1 MADNV
6 AGVDAQESEQEQQE
20 QLTPHQIRV
29 YRRAR
34 RRNIILGSIF
44 GVGAISLTAF
54 FFFSNSQNSTVAISS
69 VSNVVNTDTGSV
81 STYDSEWFAN
91 AFDIVMDSNDIAY
104 FSNYQLN
111 QIYKLENGSATVFA
125 GAAGT
130 GYKNG
135 SIEEAQ
141 FSSPTGL
148 ALFNNELYIAD
159 QANHKIRKINLETG
173 EVSTVAGAGDKIYG
187 ERGFLDGSALE
198 AQFNSPTAVVVDLDG
213 TVYVAD
219 SENHAIRKISNGVVS
234 TLAGGR
240 IGDAAGDKDTA
251 RFNNPKSVA
260 ILDETHLLV
269 ADTFNNRL
277 KKINK
282 QTGVTEN
289 FAGNGQRDLR
299 DGSLSNSSFYSPS
312 DVLVTRA
319 GNVFVADT
327 FNHAIRVIPRSS
339 NNVYVLTGNGQ
350 PGFKDGP
357 MAEAMFNSPIGIA
370 EESNG
375 TVLVVDRGNKTI
387 RRMR

>member
-1 MADNV
+1 MTDKST
-6 AGVDAQESEQEQQE
+6 GIEEQEEQE
-20 QLTPHQIRV
+20 PLTPNQLRA

-34 RRNIILGSIF
+34 RRNIILGSVF

-54 FFFSNSQNSTVAISS
+54 FFLSTPQSSS
-69 VSNVVNTDTGSV
+69 VDISAVSNIVNTDTGSV

-91 AFDIVMDSNDIAY
+91 AFDIVIDSNDVAY

-111 QIYKLENGSATVFA
+111 QIYKLENGEATLFA
-125 GAAGT
+125 GESGAG
-130 GYKNG
+130 YEDG
-135 SIEEAQ
+135 SIEDAK

-148 ALFNNELYIAD
+148 ALFENELYIAD

-187 ERGFLDGSALE
+187 ERGFLDGAALE
-198 AQFNSPTAVVVDLDG
+198 AQFNSPTAVAVDSDG

-234 TLAGGR
+234 TLVGGR
-240 IGDAAGDKDTA
+240 IGDSPGDKETA
-251 RFNNPKSVA
+251 RFNNPKSIA
-260 ILDETHLLV
+260 ILDEAHLLV

-282 QTGVTEN
+282 QTGATEN

-299 DGSLSNSSFYSPS
+299 DGSLNNSSFYSPS

-319 GNVFVADT
+319 GNIFVADT

-339 NNVYVLTGNGQ
+339 NNVYVLTGNGEA
-350 PGFKDGP
+350 GFKDGP
-357 MAEAMFNSPIGIA
+357 MAEAMFNSPIGIV
-370 EESNG
+370 EESDG
-375 TVLVVDRGNKTI
+375 AVLVVDRGNKTI